1 MSSNNDIDGTLV
13 AHLKTLVEQILIL
26 QSSSNHNQEVIEKLF
41 KVEGE
46 HEEQDKK
53 IGAHIQSLG

>member
-1 MSSNNDIDGTLV
+1 MSSNNDIDGTLLT
-13 AHLKTLVEQILIL
+13 HLQTLVEQILIL
-26 QSSSNHNQEVIEKLF
+26 QSSSNHNQEAIDEIF
-41 KVEGE
+41 KVEEE